1 MMYTRFHIVADE
13 TVKAKETA
21 LLLSQLI
28 TPVSVEEAQVILA
41 LGGDGFM
48 LKVLHRF
55 MGKPVKIY
63 GVNCGRVGF
72 LMNTLYDAGSLV
84 AQINGARQ
92 TILYPLRCHV
102 TVTDGSVVDWLAV
115 NEVYLLRATHQ
126 AAKIKILVDETVRMN
141 ELVSDGVIVATPA
154 GSTAYNLSAHGPIVP
169 LGANLLALTPI
180 NPFRPRR
187 WRGALLPS
195 EAKVTCVVHEVKKRP
210 VTAVA
215 DFQEISGVV
224 SMTVAEDRSQPIHL
238 LFDPAHHLEERII
251 NEQFVV

>member
-1 MMYTRFHIVADE
+1 MIYTRFYILSDD

-21 LLLSQLI
+21 QLLSQVI
-28 TPVSVEEAQVILA
+28 TPVSPEEAQVVLA

-48 LKVLHRF
+48 LQVLHRF

-72 LMNTLYDAGSLV
+72 LMNTLHEANQLLD
-84 AQINGARQ
+84 QINGARE
-92 TILYPLRCHV
+92 TILYPLRCQV
-102 TVTDGSVVDWLAV
+102 TLRDGSLVDWVAV

-141 ELVSDGVIVATPA
+141 ELVSDGVIIATPA

-195 EAKVTCVVHEVKKRP
+195 GVKVTCMVSDVKKRP

-215 DFQEISGVV
+215 DFQEVSGVV
-224 SMTVAEDRSQPIHL
+224 SITVEEDRTQPLCL
-238 LFDPAHHLEERII
+238 LFDPAQHLEERII
-251 NEQFVV
+251 NEQFVI

>member
-1 MMYTRFHIVADE
+1 MTETRIHIIADV
-13 TVKAKETA
+13 TTKAKEMA
-21 LLLSQLI
+21 RLLAQVVL
-28 TPVSVEEAQVILA
+28 TVEEADAQVIVA

-55 MGKPVKIY
+55 MGHPVKIY

-72 LMNTLYDAGSLV
+72 LMNTLHDAQDLLAS
-84 AQINGARQ
+84 IHRARQ
-92 TILYPLRCHV
+92 TILYPLNCHV
-102 TVTDGSVVDWLAV
+102 TLENDEEMSWQAV
-115 NEVYLLRATHQ
+115 NEVYLLRATRQ
-126 AAKIKILVDETVRMN
+126 AAKIQIQVDETVRIS

-169 LGANLLALTPI
+169 VGANLLALTPI

-195 EAKVTCVVHEVKKRP
+195 NATVKCIVHEFRKRP

-215 DFQEISGVV
+215 DFREVAHVV
-224 SMTVAEDRSQPIHL
+224 KMTVAEDRKLPIHL
-238 LFDPAHHLEERII
+238 LFDPKHHLEERII
-251 NEQFVV
+251 NEQFIG